1 MAVDVKS
8 EYIDMGGQSVLLAAV
23 RGGSAVIGTCSAGH
37 TNVRGEISSVSRL
50 FYMGT
55 DPVVNLL
62 CPNHGD
68 KRSEKLI
75 QMSLGYQGMDLD
87 IKSAL
92 TESLTRLNTGES
104 LESGLRSVLSLLSD
118 GVYTIYKSEYYPTD
132 GAGTFFWGAYN
143 LSHEVRGSAEH
154 NRMIGESNVYKPCF
168 LIPSEPL
175 DSYKAKILA
184 TAEEA
189 VKSRKVQG
197 IVYHLTGLHSV
208 LLKGHHGSA
217 ACAAAEIPY
226 VCAVIEKIT
235 EPYTEKAAQPPAPA
249 AEQPAEGEEQPAPA
263 AEERGGITGYRSASV
278 KIPLEYIPRD
288 MLRLLVETRRESK
301 PDFFPILLKKLGTVR
316 RKTISN
322 NVIPQNVHDKC
333 ELMPDAEMIESAYA
347 ITELSEG
354 QLGALLSGDTEFEGE
369 TIISPNFYSSIVTAC
384 NYLQFTDERRFI
396 SFALAIL
403 DNSELSAT
411 HEYIARRISRVA
423 NRKIYDYFTNMLAN
437 PNTPNEKLLP
447 IAERYC
453 RDYEHSF

>member
-8 EYIDMGGQSVLLAAV
+8 EYIDIGGQNVLLAAV
-23 RGGSAVIGTCSAGH
+23 RGGSAVIGTCLAGH

-75 QMSLGYQGMDLD
+75 QMCLGYQGMDLD
-87 IKSAL
+87 IKTAL
-92 TESLTRLNTGES
+92 TESLTRLNSGES

-154 NRMIGESNVYKPCF
+154 NRTIGGSNVYKPCF

-175 DSYKAKILA
+175 DTYKAKVRA
-184 TAEEA
+184 TADEA

-197 IVYHLTGLHSV
+197 IVYHLSGLHSV
-208 LLKGHHGSA
+208 LLKGHHGA
-217 ACAAAEIPY
+217 ASCVAADIPY

-235 EPYTEKAAQPPAPA
+235 EPYTEKPAPA
-249 AEQPAEGEEQPAPA
+249 PAPEPTAEGEPQPAPA
-263 AEERGGITGYRSASV
+263 VQRSGITGFRSASV
-278 KIPLEYIPRD
+278 KIPLEFIPRD
-288 MLRLLVETRRESK
+288 MLKLLVEIRSEAK
-301 PDFFPILLKKLGTVR
+301 PDFYQNLLKKLSTVR

-322 NVIPQNVHDKC
+322 NVIPRPVHDKC

-347 ITELSEG
+347 VPGLSEG
-354 QLGALLSGDTEFEGE
+354 QLGALLSGETEYEGE
-369 TIISPNFYSSIVTAC
+369 IIISPNFYSSIVTAC
-384 NYLQFTDERRFI
+384 NYLQFTDERRFV

-403 DNSELSAT
+403 DNPELNAT
-411 HEYIARRISRVA
+411 HEYIARRISRIVS
-423 NRKIYDYFTNMLAN
+423 RKIYDYFTNITAN
-437 PNTPNEKLLP
+437 PNALNEKLLP

-453 RDYEHSF
+453 KDNQHQF

>member
-23 RGGSAVIGTCSAGH
+23 RGGSAVIGTCAAGH

-68 KRSEKLI
+68 KRSDKLI
-75 QMSLGYQGMDLD
+75 QMSLGYQGMELD
-87 IKSAL
+87 IKTAL

-104 LESGLRSVLSLLSD
+104 LESGLRSVLSLLAD
-118 GVYTIYKSEYYPTD
+118 GVYTIYKTEYYPTD

-154 NRMIGESNVYKPCF
+154 NRTIGGSNVYKPCF

-175 DSYKAKILA
+175 DTYKAKIRA
-184 TAEEA
+184 TVDEA

-197 IVYHLTGLHSV
+197 IAYHLTGLHSV
-208 LLKGHHGSA
+208 LLKGHHGAA
-217 ACAAAEIPY
+217 ACAAADIPY

-235 EPYTEKAAQPPAPA
+235 EPYTEKIEPPP
-249 AEQPAEGEEQPAPA
+249 EPAEPSAEGAPQPAPVV
-263 AEERGGITGYRSASV
+263 RRSGITGYRSASV
-278 KIPLEYIPRD
+278 KIPLEFIPRD
-288 MLRLLVETRRESK
+288 MLRLLVETRCEAK
-301 PDFFPILLKKLGTVR
+301 PNFYQNLLKKLGMVR

-322 NVIPQNVHDKC
+322 NVIPRNIHDKC

-347 ITELSEG
+347 IKGLSEG

-403 DNSELSAT
+403 DNPELSAT
-411 HEYIARRISRVA
+411 HEYIARRISRLV
-423 NRKIYDYFTNMLAN
+423 NRKIFDYFTNVAAN
-437 PNTPNEKLLP
+437 PNSLNEKIVP

-453 RDYEHSF
+453 KDNQYQFS

>member
-8 EYIDMGGQSVLLAAV
+8 EYIDIGGQSVLLAAV

-75 QMSLGYQGMDLD
+75 QMSLGYQGMDLE

-92 TESLTRLNTGES
+92 TESLTRLNSGES

-154 NRMIGESNVYKPCF
+154 NRTIGSSNVYKPCF

-175 DSYKAKILA
+175 DTYKPKIRA
-184 TAEEA
+184 TADEA

-208 LLKGHHGSA
+208 LLKGHHGA
-217 ACAAAEIPY
+217 ASCVASEIPY

-235 EPYTEKAAQPPAPA
+235 EPYTEKAAPKPEPAP
-249 AEQPAEGEEQPAPA
+249 EQTAEGAQPAPA
-263 AEERGGITGYRSASV
+263 LQRSGITGYRSASV
-278 KIPLEYIPRD
+278 KIPLEFIPRD
-288 MLRLLVETRRESK
+288 MLRLLVETRSESK
-301 PDFFPILLKKLGTVR
+301 PDFYQNLLKKLGTVR

-322 NVIPQNVHDKC
+322 NVIPRAIHEKC

-347 ITELSEG
+347 ITGLSEG
-354 QLGALLSGDTEFEGE
+354 QLGALLSGDTEYEGE
-369 TIISPNFYSSIVTAC
+369 IIISPNFYSSIVTAC

-403 DNSELSAT
+403 DNPELSAT
-411 HEYIARRISRVA
+411 HEYIARRISRIVS
-423 NRKIYDYFTNMLAN
+423 RKIYDYFTNILAN
-437 PNTPNEKLLP
+437 PNTLNEKLLP

-453 RDYEHSF
+453 KDNQYQF